1 MGGMYNGHLGGRIA
15 HKKEKK
21 GVPTIH
27 SEYMREEQ
35 ARACACVQASRRG
48 EFVSNCSASLFLYA
62 GTYWRRTC
70 THTSTHARARAQIH
84 THQREY
90 AVRTHAYIQEI
101 GCASPLLDSATPS
114 PRIGEDPV
122 ESRAHRPLVFS
133 AGANP
138 RACRQWQHPRRSCHR
153 LHQGASPRPPPQEI
167 RSSGGATVCALQAP
181 APRRS
186 CSPSPAYTRRTHA
199 CAPRVSLVLIHDP
212 SSYCGAYT
220 TSLVEGGGSRALL
233 VLDDHAHAAA
243 QRTCTE
249 QDAVAHCDWQ
259 RDIPQARR
267 CGALALSFAPFHHAL
282 GDLVIP
288 PSPLVNCF

>member
-1 MGGMYNGHLGGRIA
+1 MYNGHLGGRIA

-114 PRIGEDPV
+114 PRIGEDSV

-220 TSLVEGGGSRALL
+220 TSLVEGGAQGPFWSWMITLTL
-233 VLDDHAHAAA
+233 QHSAHARS
-243 QRTCTE
+243 RTPSRTATGKE
-249 QDAVAHCDWQ
+249 TYPRHGGVVLW
-259 RDIPQARR
+259 R
-267 CGALALSFAPFHHAL
+267 CRSHRSTTHSE
-282 GDLVIP
+282 
-288 PSPLVNCF
+288 PS

>member
-1 MGGMYNGHLGGRIA
+1 
-15 HKKEKK
+15 
-21 GVPTIH
+21 
-27 SEYMREEQ
+27 MREEQ

-220 TSLVEGGGSRALL
+220 TSLVEGGAQGPFWSWMITLTL
-233 VLDDHAHAAA
+233 QHSAHARS
-243 QRTCTE
+243 RTPSRTATGKE
-249 QDAVAHCDWQ
+249 TYPRHGGVVLW
-259 RDIPQARR
+259 R
-267 CGALALSFAPFHHAL
+267 CRSHRSTTHSEPW
-282 GDLVIP
+282 
-288 PSPLVNCF
+288 